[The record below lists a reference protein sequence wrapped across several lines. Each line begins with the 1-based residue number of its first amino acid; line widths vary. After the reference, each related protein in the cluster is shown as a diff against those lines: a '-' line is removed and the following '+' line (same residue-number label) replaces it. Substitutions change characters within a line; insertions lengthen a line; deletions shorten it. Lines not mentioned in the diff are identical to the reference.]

1 MGAAGI
7 GLASRGRR
15 AQTPAVPSTRALV
28 GLLAVALT
36 ACGKPVLTKDGSFV
50 FQERGAKGATVV
62 TANGVE
68 FHDSE
73 DVPLPVVQRDPM
85 DPWRAPIGF
94 ILPKSGVFT
103 KTSTPLTL
111 ATQGAVVIVR
121 SSDTRVPSWGGEILV
136 RIDVHALGTGAAPVR
151 DPERV
156 CVVVDGNDEATL
168 ALVQATLGQLG
179 EKDLVSVIDARG
191 AKLLVP
197 PVPATHRALALAAT
211 ATRLAKDRPRAL
223 PASLARGRKLVGK
236 GGRLVVLSKEAKTAP
251 DAGTLAAF
259 DAALAEGVTMGAF
272 DPNAADAEARVRK
285 FVPAS
290 GPTTFSGAVLR
301 FSGVPAPTHVLE
313 ATSGESVWTLDGGDL
328 PLGALHAGETRTE
341 VLRITVP
348 AWMRG
353 TKFVLRVEAEL
364 TEESTG
370 KPRVVNGSLAAT
382 YDDDIEKIAESRHGD
397 VIAYASALATM
408 HRLTAAFAGDAVDAQ
423 GGLLAL
429 AKLHAGSLQRLA
441 KDFPDRG
448 FAEDAAVLG
457 ALLSSAE

>member
-1 MGAAGI
+1 MTVAFFRDATQTLGVRSAA
-7 GLASRGRR
+7 L
-15 AQTPAVPSTRALV
+15 L
-28 GLLAVALT
+28 LLALT
-36 ACGKPVLTKDGSFV
+36 SCAKPVLTKDGSWV
-50 FQERGAKGATVV
+50 LQEKGARGATVV

-73 DVPLPVVQRDPM
+73 DVPSPVIQKDPM

-111 ATQGAVVIVR
+111 ATQGAVVVVR

-136 RIDVHALGTGAAPVR
+136 RVDVHALGTGAAPLR

-156 CVVVDGNDEATL
+156 CVVIDGNDDATL
-168 ALVQATLGQLG
+168 ALVQTTLGQLG
-179 EKDLVSVIDARG
+179 EKDVVSVIDARG

-197 PVPATHRALALAAT
+197 QVPATHRALALAAT

-223 PASLARGRKLVGK
+223 AASLTRGRKLLGK
-236 GGRLVVLSKEAKTAP
+236 GGRLVVLSKEAKTSP
-251 DAGTLAAF
+251 DAATLAAF
-259 DAALAEGVTMGAF
+259 DAAMTDGVSVGAF
-272 DPNAADAEARVRK
+272 DPAARRRRGARAQVR
-285 FVPAS
+285 AALRTDHLR
-290 GPTTFSGAVLR
+290 GRHAAVL
-301 FSGVPAPTHVLE
+301 GVPAPTHVLE
-313 ATSGESVWTLDGGDL
+313 ATSGDTVWTLDGGDL
-328 PLGALHAGETRTE
+328 SLGALHAGETRTE

-348 AWMRG
+348 PWVPG
-353 TKFVLRVEAEL
+353 TKFVLRIEAEL
-364 TEESTG
+364 EDFATG
-370 KPRVVNGSLAAT
+370 KSRNVAGQLGST
-382 YDDDIEKIAESRHGD
+382 YDDDIERIAESRHGD

-429 AKLHAGSLQRLA
+429 AKLHSGSLTRLA

-448 FAEDAAVLG
+448 FAEDAAVLS

>member
-1 MGAAGI
+1 MTVASSPGAT
-7 GLASRGRR
+7 
-15 AQTPAVPSTRALV
+15 QTLGVRSAALL
-28 GLLAVALT
+28 LLALT
-36 ACGKPVLTKDGSFV
+36 SCAKPVLTKDGSWIL
-50 FQERGAKGATVV
+50 QEKGARGATVV

-68 FHDSE
+68 FHDNE
-73 DVPLPVVQRDPM
+73 DVPSPVVQHDPM
-85 DPWRAPIGF
+85 EPWRAPIGF

-111 ATQGAVVIVR
+111 ATQGAVVVVR

-136 RIDVHALGTGAAPVR
+136 RVDVHALGTGAAPLR
-151 DPERV
+151 EPERV

-168 ALVQATLGQLG
+168 ALVQTTLGQLG
-179 EKDLVSVIDARG
+179 EKDVVSVVDARG

-197 PVPATHRALALAAT
+197 QVPATHRALALAAT

-223 PASLARGRKLVGK
+223 AASLARGRKLVGK
-236 GGRLVVLSKEAKTAP
+236 GGRLVVLSKEAKVSP

-259 DAALAEGVTMGAF
+259 DAAMAEGVSVGAF
-272 DPNAADAEARVRK
+272 DPSAADAEARVRK

-290 GPTTFSGAVLR
+290 GPTTFAGATLR

-313 ATSGESVWTLDGGDL
+313 ATSGDTVWTLDGGDL
-328 PLGALHAGETRTE
+328 SLGALHAGETRTE

-348 AWMRG
+348 AWVQG
-353 TKFVLRVEAEL
+353 TKFVLRIEAEL
-364 TEESTG
+364 EEFATG
-370 KPRVVNGSLAAT
+370 KARNVSGQLGST
-382 YDDDIEKIAESRHGD
+382 YDDDLERIAESRHGD

-408 HRLTAAFAGDAVDAQ
+408 HRLTAAFAGDAVEAQ
-423 GGLLAL
+423 GGLLSL
-429 AKLHAGSLQRLA
+429 AKLHAGSLSRLA

-448 FAEDAAVLG
+448 FTEDAAVLS